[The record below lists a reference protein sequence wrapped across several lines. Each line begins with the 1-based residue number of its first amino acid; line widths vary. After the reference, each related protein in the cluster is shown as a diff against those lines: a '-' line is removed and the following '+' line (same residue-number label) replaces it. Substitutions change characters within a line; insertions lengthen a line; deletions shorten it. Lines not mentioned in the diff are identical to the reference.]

1 MKDAADLGSLF
12 NVVLFKGD
20 QAYQGSARSAV
31 LDYAAGLKS
40 QINSAEGNAEATGRL
55 SMLMGAADDAIT
67 QGFNELKA
75 EEDAQAE
82 MVSFIVDLALA
93 GIPAGDKAKDAVSG
107 LIGELFSNP
116 RVTEALKGVS
126 GNIIDSATG
135 YLTDEAKQALTDA
148 LGADEAELLDQQ
160 GASNALREA
169 LLSGIQNERDL
180 AAIEN
185 YAEDVSQGINIW
197 RK

>member
-1 MKDAADLGSLF
+1 M
-12 NVVLFKGD
+12 
-20 QAYQGSARSAV
+20 
-31 LDYAAGLKS
+31 
-40 QINSAEGNAEATGRL
+40 GRL

-75 EEDAQAE
+75 KEDAQAE

-93 GIPAGDKAKDAVSG
+93 GIPVGDKAKDSVAG
-107 LIGELFSNP
+107 LIGEIFSNP

-126 GNIIDSATG
+126 GSIIDSTTG
-135 YLTDEAKQALTDA
+135 YLTDEAKAALTDA
-148 LGADEAELLDQQ
+148 LGEDEAELLDQQ

-169 LLSGIQNERDL
+169 LMGGIENQRDL